1 MARIESSAV
10 SADWASLGTHLGVE
24 FLRQDAISEFYKRT
38 NTVLIEV
45 TLQNFK
51 SFREEATVSLR
62 AGSTTK
68 LKGNLLKIA
77 DGSRYLKSAALYGK
91 NASGKTTILDAL
103 YALKSFVAFS
113 SEDQKPTAAIPRFE
127 SFALSRETKVRPARV
142 AITIYA
148 GGYEYSYDV
157 SASAERVWQESLSR
171 TPVEKTSRRKRE
183 SASRI
188 IERKWC
194 DNKKSYDTFISSE
207 IGPSSTIEA
216 GASQTPPNRLILG
229 KLAALNSDIATQV
242 LEWFEEHLDFYD
254 MHRNSSAED
263 AMLQRAAKLY
273 KNNKKFSSLLTRF
286 LADADTGIESLS
298 STMGKQ
304 FSPVFVADE
313 QRFEVKEL
321 SMPELTFHHTT
332 EDGSETAF
340 RKNSESSG
348 TLRFVAMLA
357 AIVQPSERPRTV
369 CVDELSASL
378 HPDLVA
384 ALVKIV
390 HSRATNPAGSQL
402 LFTTHD
408 THLMDPGSLLRRD
421 QIVLCE
427 KNPVGESTAFRL
439 DDFQD
444 DARSDANLQKQY
456 MQNRFGGKPQFGPSL
471 EDIPGDDLPLEVAR

>member
-1 MARIESSAV
+1 M
-10 SADWASLGTHLGVE
+10 
-24 FLRQDAISEFYKRT
+24 
-38 NTVLIEV
+38 LIEI

-51 SFREEATVSLR
+51 SFHEKVTISLR
-62 AGSTTK
+62 AGATTK
-68 LKGNLLKIA
+68 LKGNLLRVV
-77 DGSRYLKSAALYGK
+77 DGSRYLKSVALYGK

-127 SFALSRETKVRPARV
+127 SFALSRDAKARPARV
-142 AITIYA
+142 AITIYTA
-148 GGYEYSYDV
+148 GFEYAYDV
-157 SASAERVWQESLSR
+157 AATGERVWQESLER
-171 TPVEKTSRRKRE
+171 TLVENSYRKKRE
-183 SASRI
+183 PARRL
-188 IERKWC
+188 IERRWC
-194 DNKKSYDTFISSE
+194 ENKKSYETFISPE
-207 IGPSSTIEA
+207 IGPPSTIEA
-216 GASQTPPNRLILG
+216 GASQTPPNRLVLG
-229 KLAALNSDIATQV
+229 KLAALNSEIATQV
-242 LEWFEEHLDFYD
+242 LEWFEQYLDFYD

-263 AMLQRAAKLY
+263 AMLQRAAKLF
-273 KNNKKFSSLLTRF
+273 KSNKDFSTILTRF

-298 STMGKQ
+298 STIGKQ
-304 FSPVFVADE
+304 FSPVFDADE
-313 QRFEVKEL
+313 QRFEVKEV
-321 SMPELTFHHTT
+321 SMPELNFHHSSV
-332 EDGSETAF
+332 DGYEVAF

-348 TLRFVAMLA
+348 TLRFIAMLA
-357 AIVQPSERPRTV
+357 AIVQPCKRPRTV

-390 HSRATNPAGSQL
+390 HSKATNPAGSQL

-427 KNPVGESTAFRL
+427 KNPIGESTAFRL

-471 EDIPGDDLPLEVAR
+471 EDIPGDEMPLEVAR

>member
-1 MARIESSAV
+1 M
-10 SADWASLGTHLGVE
+10 
-24 FLRQDAISEFYKRT
+24 
-38 NTVLIEV
+38 LIEV
-45 TLQNFK
+45 TIQNFK
-51 SFREEATVSLR
+51 SFREESTVSLR

-68 LKGNLLKIA
+68 LKGNLLKA
-77 DGSRYLKSAALYGK
+77 TNGHRYLKSAALYGK

-113 SEDQKPTAAIPRFE
+113 SEDQKPTATIPRFE
-127 SFALSRETKVRPARV
+127 SFALSKESKVRPARV
-142 AITIYA
+142 AITIYYC
-148 GGYEYSYDV
+148 GYEYSYDV
-157 SASAERVWQESLSR
+157 SASAERVWRESLSR
-171 TPVEKTSRRKRE
+171 TLVEKTVRRKRG
-183 SASRI
+183 AVSRI
-188 IERKWC
+188 IERNWC
-194 DNKKSYDTFISSE
+194 ENRKEYDTFISPA
-207 IGPSSTIEA
+207 IGPPSTIEA

-229 KLAALNSDIATQV
+229 KLAALNSEIATQV
-242 LEWFEEHLDFYD
+242 LQWFEEYLDFYD

-263 AMLQRAAKLY
+263 AMLQRAAKLF
-273 KNNKKFSSLLTRF
+273 KSDKKFSSLLTRF
-286 LADADTGIESLS
+286 LADADTGIESLA

-304 FSPVFVADE
+304 LSPVFVADE

-321 SMPELTFHHTT
+321 SMPELSFQHTT
-332 EDGSETAF
+332 GDGSEVVF

-357 AIVQPSERPRTV
+357 AIVQPCERPRTV

-384 ALVKIV
+384 ALIKIV
-390 HSRATNPAGSQL
+390 HSSTTNPAGSQL

-427 KNPVGESTAFRL
+427 KTPVGESTAFRL
-439 DDFQD
+439 DEFQD

-471 EDIPGDDLPLEVAR
+471 EDIPADDLPLVVAR